1 MARMSASASGVRSSN
16 RRSSQLTGNSRAS
29 VSSTLSLSVNY
40 ENDEDLSPAECFKRG
55 TCRGRGCGRSY
66 TISHI

>member
-40 ENDEDLSPAECFKRG
+40 ENDEDLSPAELLQERYVSG
-55 TCRGRGCGRSY
+55 GGAVGVV
-66 TISHI
+66 IL